1 MKRLVLIDG
10 HAILH
15 RAYHAFPS
23 TLKTRRGELVNAVY
37 GFSRML
43 LTVLEDLKPAFLA
56 VAFDLPQPTF
66 RHQEYVGYQI
76 QRPEMD
82 QELTT
87 QIERVYQILKALN
100 IPIFTAPGFEADD
113 IIGTLARQA
122 TMGPVAGSSHPTAS
136 SDIRR
141 RPGARRD
148 SLRPRHPSIEI
159 IIVTGDKD
167 IMQLVNQ
174 NVKVYA
180 PGRGFAEP
188 EIFDEKK
195 VKVFLG
201 ITPKQI
207 IDYKALIGDASD
219 NYPGVSGIGPKT
231 AVQLLNQYGDLATI
245 YKNLKRIKP
254 LLAQKLKE
262 GRENAYL
269 SQKLATI
276 VTKVPIKLNLKAC
289 LVHDYD
295 HQKAI
300 KLFGELEF
308 KSLINKL
315 PGLEK
320 KKEKVGKEQMSL
332 L

>member
-37 GFSRML
+37 GFTRIL
-43 LTVLEDLKPAFLA
+43 LTVLGDLKPQYLA

-66 RHQEYVGYQI
+66 RHREYVGYQI

-82 QELTT
+82 RELFG
-87 QIERVYQILKALN
+87 QIERVYQIVKALN
-100 IPIFTAPGFEADD
+100 IPIFTAPDFEADD
-113 IIGTLARQA
+113 VIGTLARQ
-122 TMGPVAGSSHPTAS
+122 TVQNKVHRTKN
-136 SDIRR
+136 
-141 RPGARRD
+141 
-148 SLRPRHPSIEI
+148 IEV

-167 IMQLVNQ
+167 IMQLVNKK
-174 NVKVYA
+174 VKVYA
-180 PGRGFAEP
+180 PRKGFSEP
-188 EIFDEKK
+188 EIFDNQK
-195 VKVFLG
+195 VKKLLG
-201 ITPKQI
+201 VTPEQI
-207 IDYKALIGDASD
+207 IDYKALTGDPSD

-245 YKNLKRIKP
+245 YKNLKKIKP
-254 LLAQKLKE
+254 LLAQKLKD
-262 GRENAYL
+262 GKENAYL

-276 VTKVPIKLNLKAC
+276 VTKVPLKLNLKAC

-300 KLFGELEF
+300 KLFEELEF
-308 KSLINKL
+308 KSLMSKL
-315 PGLEK
+315 PGIKRAKEEK
-320 KKEKVGKEQMSL
+320 KDKTNQMSL
-332 L
+332 I

>member
-37 GFSRML
+37 GFTRIL
-43 LTVLEDLKPAFLA
+43 LAVLEDLKPQYLA

-66 RHQEYVGYQI
+66 RHREYVGYQI

-82 QELTT
+82 RELFG
-87 QIERVYQILKALN
+87 QIERVYQIVKALN
-100 IPIFTAPGFEADD
+100 IPIFTAPDFEADD
-113 IIGTLARQA
+113 VIGTLASQA
-122 TMGPVAGSSHPTAS
+122 VQSKRIKEYKSKKKKKISTLLLSCPPA
-136 SDIRR
+136 
-141 RPGARRD
+141 
-148 SLRPRHPSIEI
+148 LEI

-167 IMQLVNQ
+167 IMQLVNKK
-174 NVKVYA
+174 VKVYA
-180 PGRGFAEP
+180 PRKGFSEP
-188 EIFDEKK
+188 EIFDSQK
-195 VKVFLG
+195 VKKLLG
-201 ITPKQI
+201 VTPEQI
-207 IDYKALIGDASD
+207 IDYKALTGDPSD

-245 YKNLKRIKP
+245 YKNLKKIKP
-254 LLAQKLKE
+254 LLAQKLKD
-262 GRENAYL
+262 GKENAYL

-276 VTKVPIKLNLKAC
+276 VTKIPLKLNLKAC
-289 LVHDYD
+289 LAHDYD

-300 KLFGELEF
+300 KLFEELEF

-315 PGLEK
+315 PGI
-320 KKEKVGKEQMSL
+320 KKEKVKKDENNQMSL
-332 L
+332 ILK

>member
-23 TLKTRRGELVNAVY
+23 TLKTRQGELVNAVY
-37 GFSRML
+37 GFTRML
-43 LTVLEDLKPAFLA
+43 LTVLEDLKPTFLA

-82 QELTT
+82 KELAG
-87 QIERVYQILKALN
+87 QIKRVYQVVKSLN
-100 IPIFTAPGFEADD
+100 IPIFTRPRFEADD
-113 IIGTLARQA
+113 VIGTLAKQVSQNKVHR
-122 TMGPVAGSSHPTAS
+122 TKN
-136 SDIRR
+136 
-141 RPGARRD
+141 
-148 SLRPRHPSIEI
+148 IEVM
-159 IIVTGDKD
+159 IVTGDKD
-167 IMQLVNQ
+167 IMQLVDKK
-174 NVKVYA
+174 VKVYA
-180 PGRGFAEP
+180 PQRGFAEP

-195 VKVFLG
+195 VKILLG
-201 ITPKQI
+201 VTPKQI

-231 AVQLLNQYGDLATI
+231 AVELLGQYGDLKTI
-245 YKNLKRIKP
+245 YKNLKKIKP
-254 LLAQKLKE
+254 LLAQKLQD
-262 GRENAYL
+262 GQENALL

-276 VTKVPIKLNLKAC
+276 ITKVPLKLDLKAC

-300 KLFGELEF
+300 KLFEELEF

-315 PGLEK
+315 PGF
-320 KKEKVGKEQMSL
+320 KKEKEKRTENNQMSL
-332 L
+332 I